1 MKRHNMEQEIKKV
14 RDAMRSHHAGVTPD
28 AYFAERVRARL
39 QPEPTV
45 MLGWAAYRVLPAT
58 FVILAVLTW
67 AVFTSTPVETNL
79 QAGAGTSASVR
90 SPSEDVFSWLLEDT
104 ENGS

>member
-1 MKRHNMEQEIKKV
+1 MKRHNMEQELKKV

-39 QPEPTV
+39 QPEPTA

-67 AVFTSTPVETNL
+67 AAFSSTPVETNL
-79 QAGAGTSASVR
+79 QAGTGSESSVAA
-90 SPSEDVFSWLLEDT
+90 PTEDFFAWLLEDT
-104 ENGS
+104 ESGS